1 MTEPSP
7 HAAPLA
13 LALRIGITGT
23 RAIAPEHRERIAREL
38 DGFLAKVRADVLEIA
53 RDPAA
58 SDPYG
63 PAGSSAP
70 TLKAISPIAE
80 GADRLLAHSALS
92 QGFSLVCPL
101 PFAREEYEKDFTSA
115 ESKQE
120 FLSLLQQAGP
130 AVVELDGARGD
141 AENMSYEAV
150 GRYVVRNCDILI
162 AIWNGKPGRGFG
174 GTTDIVRFAINH
186 GPPVFWIHSEQDVAP
201 GWLIDAED
209 FRQSPRR
216 PPRQGGHL
224 RGYLERLILPPAGH
238 REKPATSFERAS
250 HWLKASQT
258 PAYVALAQPQ
268 PTSESW
274 IWQPYN
280 WLIDTT
286 AGKVSPVTYS
296 ASEPQEPAAAY
307 WFARYKPADGL
318 AAAYARRYRSCYVW
332 TLALG
337 TAALIDA
344 ALALA
349 VPGGETLIKLAVT
362 AAELTCLVLIATVV
376 LVNERR
382 SWHRK
387 FLEYRLFAELCRKQ
401 QALVLSGW
409 SVRSASQADKSMLF
423 DTGSS
428 HSARH
433 REDNWVVWLFG
444 VLQRAAPPA
453 QGRFDLARVEQVRA
467 HALDH
472 LIDEQLSYH
481 RHRAAQS
488 ARADARLGQWA
499 QGLFLAVMACV
510 VAKLVLVA
518 MHAEHG
524 WILALGLAAA
534 ILPALSAGFVG
545 IRSYAE
551 LSPMADQSRRMETEM
566 AAAKLRVQRIQID
579 QPLASQALGSELFG
593 VATAML
599 QDIEGWIQLFGS
611 KIVEPG

>member
-23 RAIAPEHRERIAREL
+23 RTVAPEQRERIVREL
-38 DGFLAKVRADVLEIA
+38 DGFLGKVRADVLEIA
-53 RDPAA
+53 RHPAA
-58 SDPYG
+58 SGPYG
-63 PAGSSAP
+63 PAGSSTP
-70 TLKAISPIAE
+70 ILKAISPIAE
-80 GADRLLAHSALS
+80 GADRLLAHSALK
-92 QGFSLVCPL
+92 QGFSLACPL

-115 ESKQE
+115 DSKQE
-120 FLSLLQQAGP
+120 FLALLQQAGP

-141 AENMSYEAV
+141 AENLSYEAV
-150 GRYVVRNCDILI
+150 GRYVVRNCDILV

-186 GPPVFWIHSEQDVAP
+186 GPPVFWIHSEQDAAS

-209 FRQSPRR
+209 FRQSPHRS
-216 PPRQGGHL
+216 PRQGGDL
-224 RGYLERLILPPAGH
+224 RGYLERLILPPADH
-238 REKPATSFERAS
+238 SEKPATSFERAS
-250 HWLKASQT
+250 HWLKAPQT
-258 PAYVALAQPQ
+258 PAYVALAQPR
-268 PTSESW
+268 PTSDSW
-274 IWQPYN
+274 IWQAYG

-286 AGKVSPVTYS
+286 AGEVAAVAPP
-296 ASEPQEPAAAY
+296 ASEPHDPAAAY
-307 WFARYKPADGL
+307 WFAQYRPADGL

-337 TAALIDA
+337 TAALIVA
-344 ALALA
+344 AIALV
-349 VPGGETLIKLAVT
+349 VPDYVPVKLAVT
-362 AAELTCLVLIATVV
+362 GTELTCLALIATVV

-409 SVRSASQADKSMLF
+409 SVRSASQVDKSMIV
-423 DTGSS
+423 DTGAAHLSK
-428 HSARH
+428 H
-433 REDNWVVWLFG
+433 RQDNWVVWLFG
-444 VLQRAAPPA
+444 VLQRAAPFV
-453 QGRFDLARVEQVRA
+453 QGRFDQARVEQVRA
-467 HALDH
+467 QALDH

-488 ARADARLGQWA
+488 ARADARLGQLA
-499 QGLFLAVMACV
+499 QWLFLAVLASV

-518 MHAEHG
+518 THAEHDL
-524 WILALGLAAA
+524 ILALGLAAA

-566 AAAKLRVQRIQID
+566 AAAKLRVERIQID